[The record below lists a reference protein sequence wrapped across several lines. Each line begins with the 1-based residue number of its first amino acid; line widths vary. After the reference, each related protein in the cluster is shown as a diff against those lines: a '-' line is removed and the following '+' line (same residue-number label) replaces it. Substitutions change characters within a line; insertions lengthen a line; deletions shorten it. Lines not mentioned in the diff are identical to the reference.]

1 MSNQENWSNNGKR
14 VFLCLFSVAAYIIPH
29 FFNWQKTSLWHLLE
43 YLEGFQ
49 NFAAS
54 TTGWVSCWNH
64 PWNVDFSV
72 HRICHCHLAGF
83 RQCHDMTSLV
93 HKNKLPGHTEP
104 QKTIG
109 FRFVAGVRP
118 SSERD
123 IPSQLLPGRRS
134 FNGLVEGEKYRTPG
148 SLHTIRAPQG
158 FPVTLPEKILGL
170 LGGFSILACPT
181 EKYRIDH
188 QGLKI
193 RHGVENWTAKRRH
206 NQSTTQVGS

>member
-93 HKNKLPGHTEP
+93 HNNKLPGQTD
-104 QKTIG
+104 KK
-109 FRFVAGVRP
+109 P
-118 SSERD
+118 SASAVSRWCPSVLWARHSQPIAASEAMIQWTGWRGK
-123 IPSQLLPGRRS
+123 IQETRVFTYHPR
-134 FNGLVEGEKYRTPG
+134 
-148 SLHTIRAPQG
+148 PQG
-158 FPVTLPEKILGL
+158 FPVTSCNSARKISG
-170 LGGFSILACPT
+170 
-181 EKYRIDH
+181 
-188 QGLKI
+188 
-193 RHGVENWTAKRRH
+193 TAWWF
-206 NQSTTQVGS
+206 